1 MKRFLLGAL
10 LVSLLLVSPVSA
22 DAPYKL
28 IVNDKPID
36 KPVVMI
42 DGSAYVPLRLVA
54 DTFNATTDWNMQTK
68 TITVKAKQVD
78 PKAIKRPEI
87 KGDAEFVQ
95 KVTAALDLLEQKDFP
110 DYWMVCQNTSGIVFV
125 AQKTDSAKDTWNAA
139 FRSDGVTAIFPLLTN
154 DSKRYDPVYL
164 AGVLTHEASHAT
176 DYLYGKP
183 ISEKEGYSHE
193 LAAFK
198 TLDAPQWMQDE
209 CLTMLKQQ

>member
-1 MKRFLLGAL
+1 MKRFLLGAM
-10 LVSLLLVSPVSA
+10 LVSLLLVSPASA

-68 TITVKAKQVD
+68 TITVKAKAVD

-110 DYWMVCQNTSGIVFV
+110 DYWMLCMNTSTIKQLNYKPDFIVNGESMAYSV
-125 AQKTDSAKDTWNAA
+125 LSEITILPK
-139 FRSDGVTAIFPLLTN
+139 LT
-154 DSKRYDPVYL
+154 SEPKYYTSEFL
-164 AGVLTHEASHAT
+164 TGVLAHEAAHTTENNYEA
-176 DYLYGKP
+176 GW
-183 ISEKEGYSHE
+183 SEKAAYAHSIAAYKAMGAPKWMADGYE
-193 LAAFK
+193 DQFK
-198 TLDAPQWMQDE
+198 
-209 CLTMLKQQ
+209 